1 MCTQS
6 GVKRDA
12 ILSYLSHFDF
22 VFDISKSGF
31 PIFGKDI
38 SGCNFPRGAKEPNGP
53 RGQVFICC
61 AYGGCETAVSHGPH
75 AGDALGVLLG
85 HRGIGSSAFRAPLV
99 APPPRVSG
107 GLGECLAEG

>member
-1 MCTQS
+1 MRTQS

-31 PIFGKDI
+31 PTSWRDI

-53 RGQVFICC
+53 RGQVFICGV
-61 AYGGCETAVSHGPH
+61 YGGCETAVSHEPH
-75 AGDALGVLLG
+75 DVDALGVLLG
-85 HRGIGSSAFRAPLV
+85 HRGIRSSSLQAPLV
-99 APPPRVSG
+99 VPPPRVI
-107 GLGECLAEG
+107 